1 MYINYFNSIEQ
12 FGTTCPTDMARAGE
26 RCCPK
31 LLDVEEATSCENYK
45 DGDYEDLRK
54 KYIDKANELY
64 SILEAAGSAAGSGAA
79 TVVDPVTEADKKC
92 IEDKITNNNNQVSEE
107 ISNYTKKI
115 EEYKQTI
122 KNLKNQSSHNKKLLE
137 DIEDNMELSKQ
148 KLENSKKSNST
159 YNIKLIVYIIAII
172 VLVIIELILILL

>member
-12 FGTTCPTDMARAGE
+12 FETTEPTCPTDMSRAGE
-26 RCCPK
+26 SCCPK

-45 DGDYEDLRK
+45 DGDYKVLRD
-54 KYIDKANELY
+54 KYIENANELY
-64 SILEAAGSAAGSGAA
+64 TNLDS
-79 TVVDPVTEADKKC
+79 VTTSVGGTEDAQVALDKKC
-92 IEDKITNNNNQVSEE
+92 IIDKIADNNKQVLDE
-107 ISNYTKKI
+107 ISDYTKKI
-115 EEYKQTI
+115 EEDKKTI
-122 KNLKNQSSHNKKLLE
+122 DDLKNKSSHNKTRLE
-137 DIEDNMELSKQ
+137 DIENNIELSKQ

>member
-12 FGTTCPTDMARAGE
+12 FGTCPTNRVMTGE
-26 RCCPK
+26 KCCPK
-31 LLDVEEATSCENYK
+31 LLEVEEATSCENYK

-54 KYIDKANELY
+54 KYIDNAKELY
-64 SILEAAGSAAGSGAA
+64 TSLEQDAAPAGG
-79 TVVDPVTEADKKC
+79 TEDPEVVSDKTC
-92 IEDKITNNNNQVSEE
+92 IKEKIYNNNIKVREE
-107 ISNYTKKI
+107 IINYTTKI
-115 EEYKQTI
+115 EKYKQTI
-122 KNLKNQSSHNKKLLE
+122 NNLKNQSSHNKKLLE

>member
-12 FGTTCPTDMARAGE
+12 FRTTEPTCPTDRAGKG
-26 RCCPK
+26 CCPK

-45 DGDYEDLRK
+45 DGDYVALRK
-54 KYIDKANELY
+54 KYIDNANDLY
-64 SILEAAGSAAGSGAA
+64 SELEAAA
-79 TVVDPVTEADKKC
+79 TDGTEDADKKC
-92 IEDKITNNNNQVSEE
+92 IEDKIYNNNKKVMEE
-107 ISNYTKKI
+107 INNYTKKI
-115 EEYKQTI
+115 EEYKKTI
-122 KNLKNQSSHNKKLLE
+122 DDLKNKSSHNKTRLE
-137 DIEDNMELSKQ
+137 EIENNIELSKQ

>member
-12 FGTTCPTDMARAGE
+12 FGTTCPTDMVRAGE
-26 RCCPK
+26 GCCPK

-45 DGDYEDLRK
+45 DGDYKVLRA
-54 KYIDKANELY
+54 KYIDKANGLY
-64 SILEAAGSAAGSGAA
+64 NTLKAVTTSVGGAA
-79 TVVDPVTEADKKC
+79 DEQVDSDKTC
-92 IEDKITNNNNQVSEE
+92 IEDKIYNNNIKVREE
-107 ISNYTKKI
+107 ISDYTEKI
-115 EEYKQTI
+115 EAGEKTIADI
-122 KNLKNQSSHNKKLLE
+122 KNKSIHNKKLLE
-137 DIEDNMELSKQ
+137 EIEDNMELSKQ

>member
-12 FGTTCPTDMARAGE
+12 FGPTEPTCPTDRVMTVKG
-26 RCCPK
+26 CCPK
-31 LLDVEEATSCENYK
+31 LLEVEEATSCENYK
-45 DGDYEDLRK
+45 EGDYKDLRK

-64 SILEAAGSAAGSGAA
+64 TDLEA
-79 TVVDPVTEADKKC
+79 VTTSVGGTEDTQVALDKKC
-92 IEDKITNNNNQVSEE
+92 IETKITNNNNQVLNE

-122 KNLKNQSSHNKKLLE
+122 KNKKNQSSHNKKLLE